1 MSKLAEAQRVLSE
14 IAADVHAFREHCV
27 SAGYTDTGDAWDLLE
42 YIRDRA
48 LDVLPQREK
57 A

>member
-1 MSKLAEAQRVLSE
+1 MSELANTQRALRE
-14 IAADVHAFREHCV
+14 IAADVQAFREHCV